1 MSIVENAVAWAL
13 SVAGSPSH
21 AYDSVR
27 RWGPGYDGASFVI
40 AAYQEC
46 GVPVKS
52 AGATAPGNMRSAFLR
67 CGFADV
73 LDDINRYTAEG
84 LCLGDVLL
92 NTEEHA
98 ALYLGGGRL
107 VQADG
112 ARRCI
117 APGEYFNYPWDAVLR
132 LREESEPRDGR
143 EINTGKGETA
153 GNAPPFSPGE
163 EQ

>member
-1 MSIVENAVAWAL
+1 MSIAENAVAWAL

-21 AYDSVR
+21 FYDPVH

-52 AGATAPGNMRSAFLR
+52 AGATAPGNMRAAFLR

-73 LDDINRYTAEG
+73 LDDVNRYTAGG
-84 LCLGDVLL
+84 LCPGDVLL

-98 ALYLGGGRL
+98 ALYLGEGRI

-112 ARRCI
+112 VHQSI
-117 APGEYFNYPWDAVLR
+117 APGDYFNYPWDAVLR
-132 LREESEPRDGR
+132 LREELPP
-143 EINTGKGETA
+143 GKGRKTNTEA
-153 GNAPPFSPGE
+153 GERAGIPPSSPKEGL
-163 EQ
+163 